1 MSEIPERLQNA
12 LGCSMA
18 IEIIRNRIRTTVCID
33 DDYKGAYGEVADDF
47 EKNLYQKLTES
58 GCRFVSMQ
66 SYPFTEKDSCAWIKE
81 ADLLILDW
89 KLTKDGENEY
99 VPALEL
105 LDNVIGTGSC
115 SLICIYTDE
124 KDPDEIFNVL
134 ETYFIAGNYNGV
146 EAIREDVGPFII
158 EKKEELLSLAEKVN
172 GKAETED
179 VLTNAIIKIVEESS
193 ELRKELRGRNRW
205 NEFWQLRYV
214 KEVLLFE
221 LFNHHHFEGV
231 SSLKEAEFD
240 RLYTKDNKTF
250 AIRVNNRFIT
260 IMGKHDSQGNHVKP
274 EDLISQLAEAVY
286 NAPDHLYHL
295 LHLKYQAE
303 GRKAIEAKSAFID
316 VVPDGILKK
325 LLYKHNHDSESLDRE
340 FREHFMEDTS
350 ASMILRAERLDT
362 SFIEAIEETSSAPS
376 NDQLLAFNA
385 YYSQVLHPLR
395 KGRKVGFGDI
405 FEIINYDEYVEKGMG
420 QYLLCITAHCD
431 CANAT
436 EKTKNRY
443 CFHFAVGGIADNL
456 DKALKKA
463 ETTKEGLIDFVRK
476 PDGECVAIKWDDY
489 LVTLYLS
496 NSHIEEDG
504 IKEVVFKKEVFSI
517 RYVGTLKEQYAERV
531 ANSLFSYARRVGITY
546 LGRKDGEKKEVTS

>member
-1 MSEIPERLQNA
+1 MPRSQQNTTNS
-12 LGCSMA
+12 SMA
-18 IEIIRNRIRTTVCID
+18 KEIIRNRIKTTVCID
-33 DDYKGAYGEVADDF
+33 DDYKGAYGDAAGDF
-47 EKNLYQKLTES
+47 EKNLYCKLIES
-58 GCRFVSMQ
+58 GCRFVTMQ
-66 SYPFTEKDSCAWIKE
+66 AYPFAEKESIAWIKE

-89 KLTKDGENEY
+89 KLTKDGEYEF

-105 LDNVIGTGSC
+105 LDDMINSGNC

-124 KDPDEIFNVL
+124 KEPDEIFDVL
-134 ETYFIAGNYNGV
+134 ETYFTAGSYDGMKT
-146 EAIREDVGPFII
+146 ILEDVRPLLI
-158 EKKEELLSLAEKVN
+158 ENREELLSVAEKVN

-179 VLTNAIIKIVEESS
+179 TLTNIIIKIVEKNT
-193 ELRKELRGRNRW
+193 ELEKELGSINKW
-205 NEFWQLRYV
+205 NEFWQLRYT

-221 LFNHHHFEGV
+221 LFNHHNYEGV
-231 SSLKEAEFD
+231 STLKKVEFN
-240 RLYTKDNKTF
+240 RLYAKDKKTF

-274 EDLISQLAEAVY
+274 EDLISQLAEAVFK
-286 NAPDHLYHL
+286 APGHLYHL

-303 GRKAIEAKSAFID
+303 GRSAIESKNAFID

-325 LLYKHNHDSESLDRE
+325 LLYKHNHESALLDRE

-350 ASMILRAERLDT
+350 ASMILRAEELDA
-362 SFIEAIEETSSAPS
+362 SLIEAIEETSNEPS

-385 YYSQVLHPLR
+385 YYSMVLHPLR
-395 KGRKVGFGDI
+395 KGRKIGFGDI
-405 FEIINYDEYVEKGMG
+405 FEIINYENYIEKGIG

-443 CFHFAVGGIADNL
+443 CFHFAVGNIASNL

-463 ETTKEGLIDFVRK
+463 ETTSEGLIDFVRK
-476 PDGECVAIKWDDY
+476 PDGDCIAIKWDNY
-489 LVTLYLS
+489 LATLYLS
-496 NSHIEEDG
+496 SNLIEDDG
-504 IKEVVFKKEVFSI
+504 IKEAVFKKEAFSI
-517 RYVGTLKEQYAERV
+517 CYVGTLKEQYTERI

-546 LGRKDGEKKEVTS
+546 LGRKDGEKKEATS